1 MYKRII
7 QKKNKEEKEN
17 KKKELKFQEKE
28 IKHKKIMLLKEKN
41 KIIEKYTPIKHEFD
55 IKTDSLYKKCDII
68 DKYKIELDYWKKQ
81 KEKTKETMQDY
92 LFEIEQKK
100 NELIQIL
107 SDKLKLSE
115 NYKKSFKF

>member
-1 MYKRII
+1 
-7 QKKNKEEKEN
+7 
-17 KKKELKFQEKE
+17 
-28 IKHKKIMLLKEKN
+28 
-41 KIIEKYTPIKHEFD
+41 
-55 IKTDSLYKKCDII
+55 
-68 DKYKIELDYWKKQ
+68 
-81 KEKTKETMQDY
+81 MQDY